1 MVLQIIFSISKNL
14 GRKLYCQYQSHAI
27 TNFVNTCKMKAKQ
40 FEFEAYTITQ
50 TAKKLGYKS
59 TKTIYRLLNRKL
71 LEDYVYLEKSGRV
84 YLVLEP
90 PNLPTLAEKISGNIQ
105 FKKSNVIKKGATK

>member
-1 MVLQIIFSISKNL
+1 
-14 GRKLYCQYQSHAI
+14 
-27 TNFVNTCKMKAKQ
+27 MKAKQ
-40 FEFEAYTITQ
+40 FDIEAYTITE
-50 TAKKLGYKS
+50 ASRRLGYKS
-59 TKTIYRLLNRKL
+59 TKTIYRLLNRKV

-105 FKKSNVIKKGATK
+105 FKKSNVIKKGANK

>member
-1 MVLQIIFSISKNL
+1 
-14 GRKLYCQYQSHAI
+14 
-27 TNFVNTCKMKAKQ
+27 MKAKQ

-59 TKTIYRLLNRKL
+59 TKTIYRLLNRKV

-90 PNLPTLAEKISGNIQ
+90 PNLPTLKEKISANIQ
-105 FKKSNVIKKGATK
+105 FKKSNVIKKGAKK